1 MYLASGLPNTAPGK
15 DPKEKRS
22 MAPTTP
28 VSAPLAGGS
37 KNALA
42 PCVATKYPRMR
53 CVSVACS
60 PGVATF
66 LRQRTEPICQ
76 DSKSQA
82 KATRDPHGLFP
93 PDLPIPTIERSQFHR
108 SIGNRRIVW

>member
-1 MYLASGLPNTAPGK
+1 
-15 DPKEKRS
+15 

-37 KNALA
+37 KNAIA

-66 LRQRTEPICQ
+66 LRHRTEPICQ
-76 DSKSQA
+76 DSCSKEKQPVILTAYSRLTSGYQLSNDRYSSYYLTTLQRWRV
-82 KATRDPHGLFP
+82 KVPNSLGHLFAFP
-93 PDLPIPTIERSQFHR
+93 RS
-108 SIGNRRIVW
+108 S